1 MMTEQLNPVV
11 ISSGKTDGLSETS
24 TEQRGKGDAL
34 NHIDSWAWNAIGI
47 LVESTPNE
55 LRYSGA
61 SKIIEDFRVLPIQES
76 LGKETISKIMDA
88 QAKLL
93 LFELNLIEDFRVLP
107 IQESL
112 GKETISKIMDAQAKL
127 LLFELNLTSCLK
139 DQIDERE
146 LEHSRQSC
154 LEALSDV
161 IQLTSF

>member
-1 MMTEQLNPVV
+1 MTEQLNPVV

-93 LFELNLIEDFRVLP
+93 LFELNL
-107 IQESL
+107 
-112 GKETISKIMDAQAKL
+112 
-127 LLFELNLTSCLK
+127 TSCLK

>member
-93 LFELNLIEDFRVLP
+93 LFELNL
-107 IQESL
+107 
-112 GKETISKIMDAQAKL
+112 
-127 LLFELNLTSCLK
+127 TSCLK

-146 LEHSRQSC
+146 LEHSTRKAEKALRQ
-154 LEALSDV
+154 E
-161 IQLTSF
+161 F